1 MLQGVRASIRDRISS
16 MPTEESAL
24 NYEKVKLDRGVSQTD
39 IDYAR
44 DTLGVKNKLR
54 DMTPQE
60 VDEIKNFLGRE
71 GDLFSKEYVP
81 YTDKDLVN
89 PSLFD

>member
-1 MLQGVRASIRDRISS
+1 
-16 MPTEESAL
+16 
-24 NYEKVKLDRGVSQTD
+24 
-39 IDYAR
+39 
-44 DTLGVKNKLR
+44 
-54 DMTPQE
+54 MTPQE
-60 VDEIKNFLGRE
+60 VEEVKSFLEME